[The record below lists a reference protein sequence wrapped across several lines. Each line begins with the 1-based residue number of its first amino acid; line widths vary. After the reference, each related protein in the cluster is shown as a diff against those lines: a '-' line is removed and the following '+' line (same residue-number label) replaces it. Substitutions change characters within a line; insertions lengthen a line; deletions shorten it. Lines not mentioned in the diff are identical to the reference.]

1 MARFN
6 FRTILVAFALSLT
19 VLGLSG
25 CHRGSD
31 YDDRTLAQKPHVET
45 EYPEN
50 KRDVFRPQY

>member
-1 MARFN
+1 MLLA
-6 FRTILVAFALSLT
+6 LALSVT
-19 VLGLSG
+19 VLGVSG
-25 CHRGSD
+25 CHRGTD